1 MFKIIHKLFVIVII
15 AVVTVHAN
23 NLITGNINKDYY
35 VNDNTKALITRG
47 EMNIIPVTS
56 VSTQGWVK
64 IDNWELYE
72 NNTKNIS
79 LYNMLRTEKLE
90 DCFKNIQKKDDTN
103 YDLIIDFICFTK
115 DEMFNFT
122 EITCIALSIG
132 YICM

>member
-1 MFKIIHKLFVIVII
+1 MTNIIKLSLKVHKEKEKMFRLFTKISVVII

-64 IDNWELYE
+64 IDNWELHE

-90 DCFKNIQKKDDTN
+90 DCFKNIQKKMIRIMT
-103 YDLIIDFICFTK
+103 
-115 DEMFNFT
+115 
-122 EITCIALSIG
+122 
-132 YICM
+132 